1 MNELQALEA
10 RGRMGNKFANRIA
23 MVGRETGNR
32 GLGKQQGTTRVIY
45 DTIDMYNGSTAGV
58 TSFDFFGTLNNKAFP
73 FTNINR
79 NSFTD
84 AEAMSVARAYLTY
97 MYCNNGSVSYATTS
111 QFSLISGLDEAT
123 SFLQSIEGI
132 SKSYFTTAGKVAGL
146 QLAEGSLLISGQEVL
161 KKFNF
166 LSANAVF
173 NHKSNVLTSTQNYS
187 NSGSTAAL
195 PSGTTSTTFATNR
208 GSQVYTFDS
217 AAVIPPNREF
227 RFPINTGAYTLPA
240 STITA
245 LNYGQHYLRLT
256 LEGFGAIPS
265 VEGTL

>member
-1 MNELQALEA
+1 MNTLEELQA
-10 RGRMGNKFANRIA
+10 RGSMGNRFANRIA

-45 DTIDMYNGSTAGV
+45 DTIDMYNGSSAGV

-73 FTNINR
+73 YTNINR

-97 MYCNNGSVSYATTS
+97 IYCDNGSVSYTTTS
-111 QFSLISGLDEAT
+111 QFSAVYGIDEAIT
-123 SFLQSIEGI
+123 FLQSIVGI
-132 SKSYFTTAGKVAGL
+132 SKSYFTAAGKVAGL
-146 QLAEGSLLISGQEVL
+146 HLAEGSLLISGQEVL

-166 LSANAVF
+166 LSAHAPF
-173 NHKSNVLTSTQNYS
+173 NHKANVLTSSQVFS
-187 NSGSTAAL
+187 AAGSTAAL
-195 PSGTTSTTFATNR
+195 PGGTTSTGFATSR

-227 RFPINTGAYTLPA
+227 RFPINTGAYTLPTG
-240 STITA
+240 STT
-245 LNYGQHYLRLT
+245 LGYGQHYLRLT

>member
-1 MNELQALEA
+1 MNTLEELEA
-10 RGRMGNKFANRIA
+10 RGRMGNRFANRIA
-23 MVGRETGNR
+23 MVGRETGNK

-45 DTIDMYNGSTAGV
+45 DTIDMYNGSATGV

-97 MYCNNGSVSYATTS
+97 IYCSNGTVSYTTTS
-111 QFSLISGLDEAT
+111 QFTAVLGLDEAV
-123 SFLQSIEGI
+123 SFLGSGI
-132 SKSYFTTAGKVAGL
+132 GHSKPYFSAAGVVGGL

-166 LSANAVF
+166 LSAHGPF
-173 NHKSNVLTSTQNYS
+173 NHKANWGTQSESYTVPAAAATYN
-187 NSGSTAAL
+187 TAQV
-195 PSGTTSTTFATNR
+195 NR
-208 GSQVYTFDS
+208 AQQVYTFDS

-227 RFPINTGAYTLPA
+227 RFPLNVGAYTLPTGVA
-240 STITA
+240 A

>member
-45 DTIDMYNGSTAGV
+45 DTIDMYNGSAAGV
-58 TSFDFFGTLNNKAFP
+58 TSFDFFGTLNNKAYP

-97 MYCNNGSVSYATTS
+97 IYCDNGSVSYTTTS
-111 QFSLISGLDEAT
+111 QFSLVCGLDEAST
-123 SFLQSIEGI
+123 FLGSIVGI
-132 SKSYFTTAGKVAGL
+132 SKTYFSAAGKVAGL

-166 LSANAVF
+166 LSANGVF
-173 NHKSNVLTSTQNYS
+173 NHKSNILNSTQNYS
-187 NSGSTAAL
+187 VGGSTATA
-195 PSGTTSTTFATNR
+195 PAGTTSTGFATNR

-227 RFPINTGAYTLPA
+227 HFPINVGSYTLP
-240 STITA
+240 TGVTA

>member
-1 MNELQALEA
+1 MNTLEELEA
-10 RGRMGNKFANRIA
+10 RGRMGNRFANRIA
-23 MVGRETGNR
+23 MVGRETGNK

-45 DTIDMYNGSTAGV
+45 DTIDMYNGSATGV

-97 MYCNNGSVSYATTS
+97 IYCNNGTVSYTTTS
-111 QFSLISGLDEAT
+111 QFSLVAGLDEAT
-123 SFLQSIEGI
+123 TFLQSADGI
-132 SKSYFTTAGKVAGL
+132 SKGYFTAGGKVAGL

-166 LSANAVF
+166 LSANSVF
-173 NHKSNVLTSTQNYS
+173 NHKANVLTSSQNYS
-187 NSGSTAAL
+187 IVGSVAAAPAGTGST
-195 PSGTTSTTFATNR
+195 GWATKA

-227 RFPINTGAYTLPA
+227 RFPINTGAYTLP
-240 STITA
+240 TGQTA
-245 LNYGQHYLRLT
+245 LNFGQHYLRLT

>member
-1 MNELQALEA
+1 MDELQALEA
-10 RGRMGNKFANRIA
+10 RGRSRNRFANRIA

-32 GLGKQQGTTRVIY
+32 GLAKQQGTTRVIY
-45 DTIDMYNGSTAGV
+45 DTLDMYQGSSAGV
-58 TSFDFFGTLNNKAFP
+58 TSFDFFGTLNNKAYP

-97 MYCNNGSVSYATTS
+97 IYCNNGTVSYATS
-111 QFSLISGLDEAT
+111 SIFSLVSGLDEAT
-123 SFLQSIEGI
+123 TFMQSIDGI
-132 SKSYFTTAGKVAGL
+132 SKTYFTAAGKVAGL
-146 QLAEGSLLISGQEVL
+146 QLGEGSLLISGQEVL
-161 KKFNF
+161 KKFSF
-166 LSANAVF
+166 LSANSFF
-173 NHKSNVLTSTQNYS
+173 NHKANVLTASQN
-187 NSGSTAAL
+187 NSIVGSIAAAPAGTGST
-195 PSGTTSTTFATNR
+195 GWATNR
-208 GSQVYTFDS
+208 GTQVYTFDS

-227 RFPINTGAYTLPA
+227 RFPINTGAYTLP
-240 STITA
+240 TGVTA